1 MDLLIRTFPRKN
13 LNSGVSEAKG
23 NIYIEK
29 HVGQVSSV
37 VFSATSAMRL
47 KVYNRRKS
55 MQRCARKERPYSGGL
70 GRDISRCDLRTM
82 ASTNIKRDR
91 DPAVRVSADILFSKS
106 ALAAVA

>member
-1 MDLLIRTFPRKN
+1 MAIRIE
-13 LNSGVSEAKG
+13 VSKAKE

-29 HVGQVSSV
+29 AVGQVSSV

-47 KVYNRRKS
+47 KVYNRAES
-55 MQRCARKERPYSGGL
+55 VQRCARKERPYSGGL

-91 DPAVRVSADILFSKS
+91 DPAVRVSADILLSES
-106 ALAAVA
+106 VLAAAA